1 MMSYLDVEHVELDD
15 GVCLYELSDKDI
27 LALQLALWY
36 IDNNHSIRGTARD
49 FSVSKS
55 SVHRALTE
63 RIRYLSSDLYLKS
76 QTIRRRNK
84 SGKF

>member
-1 MMSYLDVEHVELDD
+1 MMSYLDVKDVELDD
-15 GVCLYELSDKDI
+15 GVCLYELSEKDI

-55 SVHRALTE
+55 SVHRALAE
-63 RIRYLSSDLYLKS
+63 RIRYLSSDLYLKV